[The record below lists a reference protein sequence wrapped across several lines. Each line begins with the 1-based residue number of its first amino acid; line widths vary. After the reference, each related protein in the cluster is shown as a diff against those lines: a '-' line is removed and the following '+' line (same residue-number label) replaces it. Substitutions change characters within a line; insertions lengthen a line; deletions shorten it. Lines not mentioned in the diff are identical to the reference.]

1 MKFIATA
8 ATLIVA
14 AQAACSETEFVCD
27 PAESQCTK
35 QETAVGSTKNKEY
48 KKLLK
53 ADKATY
59 TAGNV
64 AYVCIAAADVETKM
78 ATSGVEDAKSSVTF
92 TYTDLT
98 PVVEAGAGSG
108 ASMMKGAFVAAA
120 LGLIASM

>member
-1 MKFIATA
+1 
-8 ATLIVA
+8 
-14 AQAACSETEFVCD
+14 
-27 PAESQCTK
+27 
-35 QETAVGSTKNKEY
+35 
-48 KKLLK
+48 LK

-59 TAGNV
+59 TVGNV

-98 PVVEAGAGSG
+98 PVVADGAAGSG

>member
-27 PAESQCTK
+27 PADSQCTK
-35 QETAVGSTKNKEY
+35 SETTAVGSTKNKEY

-78 ATSGVEDAKSSVTF
+78 ATSGVEDAKS
-92 TYTDLT
+92 
-98 PVVEAGAGSG
+98 
-108 ASMMKGAFVAAA
+108 
-120 LGLIASM
+120 

>member
-27 PAESQCTK
+27 TGSQCTK
-35 QETAVGSTKNKEY
+35 QDTTAVGSTKNKEY

-78 ATSGVEDAKSSVTF
+78 ATSGVEDAKS
-92 TYTDLT
+92 
-98 PVVEAGAGSG
+98 
-108 ASMMKGAFVAAA
+108 
-120 LGLIASM
+120 